1 MHGRINNIK
10 WLIGVSGATFRQY
23 RGQIILLAALGFAG
37 GILEGIGVN
46 ALIPVFSFA
55 AGEGF
60 AAGDA
65 ISRFIE
71 GAFRFVGIPFRLGYL
86 IAIAISLFLGKA
98 VALYFFNVIK
108 VRITAD
114 YELRLRSDL
123 MASTLR
129 ARWLYL
135 AGEKIGHLENVLMT
149 DVRLA
154 STILQKA
161 SNLIM
166 AFSSI
171 TVYSLIAVSIS
182 ARITLLALGFG
193 AVIALLFKR
202 FVVEVR
208 AVAMETGQFNKRV
221 AHYVN
226 ESVLGMKIVKAMDAG
241 ESVRARAQGYF
252 DRLKELKIRLVL
264 LTNWS
269 AVALQPLAVFF
280 ILVLFAFSYRSPGF
294 QLASFMVVVYLVYRI
309 FQQVNQVLGSL
320 YAAADTEP
328 YLKTALAYQKRA
340 IEAREDIGGTEPFAF
355 SSELAFRDVSFSYAA
370 GESVLRGVSFEIE
383 RGEMVGLIGPSGA
396 GKTTIV
402 DLLLQLFAP
411 TTGEITVDGKNV
423 DRIALAS
430 WRASVGYIPQD
441 IFLMNDTIAANIR
454 FYDNSISDE
463 AVRGAARDAA
473 IADRIERLPQ
483 KFETV
488 VGERG
493 IRFSL
498 GERQRIAI
506 ARVLA
511 RKPAILILD
520 EATSSLDSESERE
533 IQKVIESLKGRV
545 TIIVIAH
552 RLSTVMHCDRL
563 LVLDRGAIAESGA
576 PEELLKRR
584 DSYFYKL
591 IHLES

>member
-1 MHGRINNIK
+1 MSGRVNNLRR
-10 WLIGVSGATFRQY
+10 LIGISGTTFRQY
-23 RGQIILLAALGFAG
+23 QGQIILITVLGFVG

-71 GAFRFVGIPFRLGYL
+71 NVFVFAGIPFRLGYL
-86 IAIAISLFLGKA
+86 IAVVVFLFLGKA
-98 VALYFFNVIK
+98 VAFYFFSVIK

-114 YELRLRSDL
+114 YEHYLRSDL
-123 MASTLR
+123 MAGTLR

-135 AGEKIGHLENVLMT
+135 ASEKIGHLENVLMT
-149 DVRLA
+149 DVRFA
-154 STILQKA
+154 STILQKV

-171 TVYSLIAVSIS
+171 TVYSLIAISIS

-193 AVIALLFKR
+193 ALIALLFKR
-202 FVVEVR
+202 LVAEVR
-208 AVAMETGQFNKRV
+208 EVAAETGQFNKRV

-226 ESVLGMKIVKAMDAG
+226 ESVLGMKILKAMDVG
-241 ESVRARAQGYF
+241 EGVRARAQGYF

-269 AVALQPLAVFF
+269 AVALQPLSVFF
-280 ILVLFAFSYRSPGF
+280 ILTLFAFSYRTPDF

-328 YLKTALAYQKRA
+328 YLETALAYQRRTA
-340 IEAREDIGGTEPFAF
+340 EARESKGGKEPFAF
-355 SSELAFRDVSFSYAA
+355 SRELAFRNVSFSYTA
-370 GESVLRGVSFEIE
+370 GESVLSGVNFKIE
-383 RGEMVGLIGPSGA
+383 RGEMIGLIGPSGA
-396 GKTTIV
+396 GKTTVV
-402 DLLLQLFAP
+402 DLLLRLFSP
-411 TTGEITVDGKNV
+411 TAGEITVDGGNV
-423 DRIALAS
+423 EAIAVPA
-430 WRASVGYIPQD
+430 WRKSVGYIPQD
-441 IFLMNDTIAANIR
+441 IFLMNDTVTANVK
-454 FYDNSISDE
+454 FYDDSISDE
-463 AVRGAARDAA
+463 VVQSAVRDAA
-473 IADRIERLPQ
+473 IAERIDRLPQ

-493 IRFSL
+493 VRLSA

-520 EATSSLDSESERE
+520 EATSALDSESEKE
-533 IQKVIESLKGRV
+533 VQKVIESLKGHV

-563 LVLDRGAIAESGA
+563 LVLDGGSIAESGT
-576 PEELLKRR
+576 PEELLKRQS
-584 DSYFYKL
+584 SYFYKL
-591 IHLES
+591 IHLTS

>member
-1 MHGRINNIK
+1 MSGRVNNLRR
-10 WLIGVSGATFRQY
+10 LIGISGTTFRQY
-23 RGQIILLAALGFAG
+23 RWQIVLLTVLGFVS

-46 ALIPVFSFA
+46 ALIPIFSFA
-55 AGEGF
+55 AGGGF
-60 AAGDA
+60 SAGDA
-65 ISRFIE
+65 VSRFIE
-71 GAFRFVGIPFRLGYL
+71 NALNFIGIPFRLGYL
-86 IAIAISLFLGKA
+86 IALAVLLFLGKA
-98 VALYFFNVIK
+98 VVLYFFNVIK

-149 DVRLA
+149 DVRFA

-166 AFSSI
+166 AFSTI
-171 TVYSLIAVSIS
+171 TVYSLIALSIS
-182 ARITLLALGFG
+182 ARTTLLALVSGL
-193 AVIALLFKR
+193 VIALLFKR
-202 FVVEVR
+202 LVAEVR
-208 AVAMETGQFNKRV
+208 AVATETGQFNKRV

-226 ESVLGMKIVKAMDAG
+226 ESVLGMKVLKAMNV
-241 ESVRARAQGYF
+241 EEVVRARAQGYF
-252 DRLKELKIRLVL
+252 DRLKELKIKLIL

-269 AVALQPLAVFF
+269 SVALQPLAVVF
-280 ILVLFAFSYRSPGF
+280 ILTLFALSYRTDGF
-294 QLASFMVVVYLVYRI
+294 QLTAFMVVVYLVYRI

-328 YLKTALAYQKRA
+328 YLETVLRYHRRSK
-340 IEAREDIGGTEPFAF
+340 ESREGDGGKEPFGF
-355 SSELAFRDVSFSYAA
+355 SQELVFKDVSFSYTTA
-370 GESVLRGVSFEIE
+370 EPVLRGVSFKIK

-396 GKTTIV
+396 GKTTVV
-402 DLLLQLFAP
+402 DLLLRLFSPSA
-411 TTGEITVDGKNV
+411 GEITIDGKNA
-423 DRIALAS
+423 DDIALAP
-430 WRASVGYIPQD
+430 WRRSVGYIPQD
-441 IFLMNDTIAANIR
+441 IFLMNDTVAANIK
-454 FYDNSISDE
+454 FYDGSISDE
-463 AVRGAARDAA
+463 AMQDAARDAA
-473 IADRIERLPQ
+473 INERIDRLPK

-493 IRFSL
+493 TRLSA

-520 EATSSLDSESERE
+520 EATSALDSESERE
-533 IQKVIESLKGRV
+533 VQKVIESLKGRV

-563 LVLDRGAIAESGA
+563 LVLDGGVIAETGT
-576 PEELLKRR
+576 PEELLDRR

-591 IHLES
+591 IHLVP